1 MSKSRVL
8 VCLLLALMIISGIG
22 YAAVA
27 DRIAGDLAT
36 GPKVVVRGNVHG
48 RARPEFDL
56 GRADGS
62 RPLQGVSLAFRPSP
76 AQQKDLDRFLAELA
90 NPKSPNFHKYLT
102 PAQFGERFGLSL
114 NDIAKITNWLQSQGF
129 TNIQVA
135 NGRNQISFDGNVAQ
149 IDHLAGVI
157 QGAFAWAYGD
167 VHDVFGPGG
176 PT

>member
-27 DRIAGDLAT
+27 DRIAGDLAN
-36 GPKVVVRGNVHG
+36 GPKVAVRGNVHG

-76 AQQKDLDRFLAELA
+76 TQQKDLDRFRP
-90 NPKSPNFHKYLT
+90 NSQIPSPRT
-102 PAQFGERFGLSL
+102 
-114 NDIAKITNWLQSQGF
+114 F
-129 TNIQVA
+129 TN
-135 NGRNQISFDGNVAQ
+135 
-149 IDHLAGVI
+149 
-157 QGAFAWAYGD
+157 
-167 VHDVFGPGG
+167 
-176 PT
+176 T